1 MQSALIGKISHV
13 FLIRFTRLSCLKMNK
28 LPAFLLLLFTPVLHA
43 QSSSSFSAGELKMAV
58 IDLPGNFLEY
68 NPNTKQ
74 CGAKSYSAKE
84 NTVIRLVVKLNNRW
98 VVKAI
103 RAYDGT
109 DQIQE
114 GGSTYCISEV
124 DLELYFID
132 FTKRDYG
139 ILAIPYKGR
148 FSPFSIYPGGTLGA
162 YIGRKFVNQRST
174 SSLLG
179 FGGLSSI
186 PLNNAAAEIVENK
199 IGVTLGAGYVWYIA
213 EGFQVGVIGGWDF
226 FDGVGSWAYKY
237 QPWASFNIGYSFT
250 SNSKE
255 KKGALQTLSRSVRV
269 PPAGN

>member
-1 MQSALIGKISHV
+1 M
-13 FLIRFTRLSCLKMNK
+13 RT
-28 LPAFLLLLFTPVLHA
+28 LPTLLLLILTLKLSA
-43 QSSSSFSAGELKMAV
+43 QNSTFSPGDLKMAV

-74 CGAKSYSAKE
+74 CGAKSFSAKE
-84 NTVIRLVVKLNNRW
+84 NTVVRLVVAIPGNRW

-103 RAYDGT
+103 RAYDGA

-114 GGSTYCISEV
+114 GGTTYCISEL

-139 ILAIPYKGR
+139 VLAIPYKGR
-148 FSPFSIYPGGTLGA
+148 FDPFSIYPGGTLGA

-186 PLNNAAAEIVENK
+186 PLNNVQAEIVENK

-213 EGFQVGVIGGWDF
+213 EGFQVGIIGGWDF
-226 FDGVGSWAYKY
+226 FDGVGAWAYKY

-255 KKGALQTLSRSVRV
+255 KKGALQTLSRGVKR
-269 PPAGN
+269 PGM